1 MPVNKSSKNGG
12 QKMDEV
18 VGRFAPTPSGY
29 AHIGNLFCFLLAW
42 LSVKK
47 QNGKIVLRMEDLD
60 TQRTSVELANET
72 MEDLRWLGLTWD
84 YGPGL
89 THDSTQYFQSKRS
102 SIYIGFFDQLKE
114 KGFSYPCYCSR
125 TDVKNA
131 NAPHLSDGRIVYP
144 GTCKNLA
151 PDQQVRLSRSRA
163 PAWRLSVNDETISF
177 VDRLQGTYSQNLL
190 RECGDFPIRRADGV
204 FCYQLAVIID
214 DALMGVNEVV
224 RASDLLSS
232 TPQQIYLYKLLDF
245 PVPEFIHIPTV
256 LDAQGKRLAKRD
268 RSISLH
274 DLKSKYT
281 REEILGRL
289 AYMANLQTDITP
301 RTLDDLLDM
310 FCWNKVRRDDI
321 CLPPDLF

>member
-1 MPVNKSSKNGG
+1 MA
-12 QKMDEV
+12 EII
-18 VGRFAPTPSGY
+18 GRFAPTPSGY

-42 LSVKK
+42 LSAKK

-60 TQRTSVELANET
+60 TQRTSFELANET

-84 YGPGL
+84 YGPGIP
-89 THDSTQYFQSKRS
+89 HDSTQYFQSKRS
-102 SIYIGFFDQLKE
+102 SVYIHFFEQLKE
-114 KGFSYPCYCSR
+114 MGFAYPCFCSR

-144 GTCKNLA
+144 GTCKSLS
-151 PDQQVRLSRSRA
+151 PDQQARLSCIRP
-163 PAWRLSVNDETISF
+163 PAWRVSVRDDTISF
-177 VDRLQGTYSQNLL
+177 VDRLQGRYSQDLL
-190 RECGDFPIRRADGV
+190 HECGDFPIRRADGV

-232 TPQQIYLYKLLDF
+232 TPQQIFLYQLMGF

-256 LDAQGKRLAKRD
+256 LDSQGKRLAKRD
-268 RSISLH
+268 CSISLH
-274 DLKSKYT
+274 ELKKRYT
-281 REEILGRL
+281 KEEILGRL
-289 AYMANLQTDITP
+289 AYMAELQTDTTA

-310 FCWNKVRRDDI
+310 FCWENIRKEDI
-321 CLPPDLF
+321 YLPPDLF